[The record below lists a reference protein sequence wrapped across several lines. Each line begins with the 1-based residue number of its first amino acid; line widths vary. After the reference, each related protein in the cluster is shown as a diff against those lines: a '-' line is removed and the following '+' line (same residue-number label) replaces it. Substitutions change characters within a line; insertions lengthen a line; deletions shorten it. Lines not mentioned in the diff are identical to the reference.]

1 MRLGDTPYTCTE
13 DDIEIRFSDNWFIPA
28 SVLGEWRRKVVGLSP
43 LPLPVR
49 EGSKHLQDE
58 TSSPQPNTQI
68 HPAPSLT
75 GRAGGE
81 SGPAS
86 HSLMTCRHCLRHALG
101 YCTREGKRL
110 PYREP
115 LSLRLADGRTFP
127 LRFDCARCEMQVLHK

>member
-28 SVLGEWRRKVVGLSP
+28 SVLGESP
-43 LPLPVR
+43 
-49 EGSKHLQDE
+49 
-58 TSSPQPNTQI
+58 
-68 HPAPSLT
+68 
-75 GRAGGE
+75 
-81 SGPAS
+81 
-86 HSLMTCRHCLRHALG
+86 LMTCRHCLRHALG